1 MAVAHLHLLW
11 VGGFFAC
18 LQLGF
23 VFHIALGS
31 GVLSTSLFLLIS
43 SFYSVL
49 SSQLSSMT
57 VANYASA
64 GWGAPEGNWG
74 SLIHWMQ
81 LKDTTGKILLH
92 LFRTLGGQCD
102 DCLMDCKG
110 KVVLHC
116 TWTEFIFCK
125 SSHWLSQCFFGWK
138 LGRMWKLFLML
149 LSRWFCSPRSRWRRR
164 RRRRSK
170 TTVQSCEYYWSWSGT
185 QLD

>member
-1 MAVAHLHLLW
+1 MNGKFPH
-11 VGGFFAC
+11 C
-18 LQLGF
+18 
-23 VFHIALGS
+23 S
-31 GVLSTSLFLLIS
+31 GHYSFEYLFISTSFPTLPGHQIS

-64 GWGAPEGNWG
+64 GWGTPKGNWG

-92 LFRTLGGQCD
+92 LFRTLRGQCD

-110 KVVLHC
+110 KVVLHS
-116 TWTEFIFCK
+116 TWTEFIFCR
-125 SSHWLSQCFFGWK
+125 SSQWLSQCFFGWK

-164 RRRRSK
+164 RRRSK
-170 TTVQSCEYYWSWSGT
+170 KTAPSCEYYWSWSRT